1 MHGYYQE
8 KLDAYHFDPDS
19 DLKNRVGVEFQK
31 SSDANHLL

>member
-1 MHGYYQE
+1 MHITSI
-8 KLDAYHFDPDS
+8 PDS